1 MSQLIE
7 LCTRQSYVEVLRA
20 GCICGDVRQI
30 DVRGGNAGQLDLRL
44 LGSLAQTLHCDLIA
58 GQVDALCLLELVN
71 EVLGDACV
79 EVVAAQA
86 VVAGGCENLDN
97 AVADLQHGDIEG
109 AAAEVVDHDLL
120 IAFLIKAVCQSRCG
134 RLVDDTLYIQTCDAA
149 CVLGRLTLCV
159 GEVCGNGDDS
169 LGHGLAEIAL
179 CVCLQLLKDHCGD
192 LLRSV

>member
-97 AVADLQHGDIEG
+97 TVADLEHGDIEG

-120 IAFLIKAVCQSRCG
+120 IAFLIKAVCQSRRG
-134 RLVDDTLYIQTCDAA
+134 RLVDDTLYVQTCDAA

-159 GEVCGNGDDS
+159 GEVCRNGDDS
-169 LGHGLAEIAL
+169 LGYGLAEIAL